1 MNPNRFWVDNIEC
14 TFQAVPTG
22 KHWTTKIVLTN
33 HGKSPSEMST
43 IDGVVLFETEAEAL
57 SFAEGLAH
65 DLAESHP
72 K

>member
-1 MNPNRFWVDNIEC
+1 MIPNRFWVGNIEC
-14 TFQAVPTG
+14 TFRAVATG
-22 KHWTTKIVLTN
+22 KRWTTEIVLTN
-33 HGKSPSEMST
+33 HGKSPSEVST

-65 DLAESHP
+65 DLTESHL